1 MILSTSLNSTSYSFI
16 DKLKAVDYFLII
28 IVAIIGSMSVF
39 SIYSTESGN
48 FSFYTKN
55 HLTRFLVF
63 FFMFLVLS
71 FVRVSFWYRQAYIFY
86 ILGIFLLLLVIFFG
100 ISASG
105 SKRWINFFIM
115 NLQPS
120 ELMKIAIIVCFARYY
135 HRIQSSDIQSYKY
148 LLQPIILLLIPC
160 YLVITQPD
168 LGTAILIAGSGLA
181 IIWLA
186 GLNLKYFIYSGLI
199 LLVSLPFVISI
210 LKPYQKSRIL
220 TFFNPD
226 RDPLGA
232 GYQIIQSKIAIGS
245 GGLLGK
251 GFLQGTQ
258 SYLEFLP
265 EKHTDFIFTLF
276 SEEFGFVGSMFL
288 ILLYVLLIYRII
300 SIGFSSRSF
309 FAKLYCFGFAS
320 ALFLYIFVNIA
331 MVVGLLP
338 IVGAPLPIMSYGG
351 SSMLSI
357 MLGLGIV
364 MSCKIYSRDPIG
376 N

>member
-16 DKLKAVDYFLII
+16 DKLKAVDYFLIL

-63 FFMFLVLS
+63 FSMFLVLS

-86 ILGIFLLLLVIFFG
+86 IIGILLLLLVIFFG

-276 SEEFGFVGSMFL
+276 SEEFGFVGSMLL
-288 ILLYVLLIYRII
+288 ILLYALLIYRII
-300 SIGFSSRSF
+300 RIGFSSRSF

>member
-1 MILSTSLNSTSYSFI
+1 MILSTSLNSSSYSFF

-28 IVAIIGSMSVF
+28 IVAIIGSISVV

-63 FFMFLVLS
+63 FSMFLVLS
-71 FVRVSFWYRQAYIFY
+71 FVRVSVWYRQAYIFY
-86 ILGIFLLLLVIFFG
+86 ILGILLLLLVIFFG

-199 LLVSLPFVISI
+199 LLVSLPFVISF

-245 GGLLGK
+245 GGFLGK

-276 SEEFGFVGSMFL
+276 SEEFGFVGSMVL
-288 ILLYVLLIYRII
+288 ILLYALLIYRII
-300 SIGFSSRSF
+300 RIGFSSRSF

-320 ALFLYIFVNIA
+320 GLFLYIFVNIA
-331 MVVGLLP
+331 MVLGLLP

-357 MLGLGIV
+357 MLGLSIV